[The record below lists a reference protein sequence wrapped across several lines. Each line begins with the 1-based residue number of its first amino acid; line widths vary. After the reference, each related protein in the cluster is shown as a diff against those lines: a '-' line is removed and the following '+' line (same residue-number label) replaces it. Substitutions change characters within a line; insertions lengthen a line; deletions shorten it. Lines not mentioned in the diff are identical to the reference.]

1 MRVVSDARPGR
12 VPSKDNLDLC
22 HVDSFQWAL
31 LLPCMCRGQLLGR
44 YFTYATSLL
53 AAMSAST
60 PLFDTIE
67 ADDPGYEQRTSAT
80 GNINTTANQASTNA
94 RPPPQ
99 MATNLNDAESG
110 VFCHNSELGSVRGRY
125 L

>member
-1 MRVVSDARPGR
+1 MHGPEAFRPNTISIFATWTAFDGR
-12 VPSKDNLDLC
+12 FSYPVHAQGTGP
-22 HVDSFQWAL
+22 
-31 LLPCMCRGQLLGR
+31 QLLGR

-67 ADDPGYEQRTSAT
+67 ADDPAYEQRTSAT

-94 RPPPQ
+94 RPPQQ

-110 VFCHNSELGSVRGRY
+110 MFCHNSELGSV
-125 L
+125 